1 MSRIGPLAL
10 AVALGL
16 VIGGCAENRTQQEA
30 SERARTESPETEPT
44 NTAVNERDR
53 TGAYPTPDDQ
63 AANER
68 DMTLTQA
75 VRQAIMEDNTLS
87 TDAQNIKIITV
98 DGKMT
103 LRGPVKSEAEKAAI
117 ASKAQLIAG
126 TTPVDNQLE
135 VAAGD

>member
-16 VIGGCAENRTQQEA
+16 VIGGCTENRTQQEA
-30 SERARTESPETEPT
+30 NERARTDSPETDPK

-63 AANER
+63 TANER

-75 VRQAIMEDNTLS
+75 LRQAIMEDNTMS
-87 TDAQNIKIITV
+87 TDAQNIKIITM

-126 TTPVDNQLE
+126 TTPVENQLE